1 MAVVFSI
8 IICSRN
14 QDIPEPLKRSIAE
27 TIGAEYELVVIDN
40 SHNGYSL
47 FSAYN
52 EGVRRA
58 KGEILCF
65 CHEDIL
71 FHTPSWGGS
80 VQNLFSDESIGVVG
94 VIGSHFLPGVP
105 MYWWS
110 SPFISQY
117 SVNNDKG
124 VVQRNDHREFLHN
137 HIADVVTIDGVC
149 FFISRKLFESI
160 RFDDRTFQGFHLY
173 DMDIC
178 MQVQALGKRVCVT
191 DVLEIEHFWS
201 EDSLKDER
209 YRAVLDHNLELFYRK
224 WEKKLPTVRGIDE
237 PDIVIHRLNNL
248 CLQAYDATRVRKSRA
263 YRLGRMLLKPLKAFK
278 K

>member
-1 MAVVFSI
+1 MISI
-8 IICSRN
+8 IICSRRE
-14 QDIPEPLKRSIAE
+14 DIPPGLQNSIAE
-27 TIGAEYELVVIDN
+27 TIGVEYELVVIDN
-40 SHNGYSL
+40 SHHDYSL

-71 FHTPSWGGS
+71 FHTPSWGDS

-94 VIGSHFLPGVP
+94 VIGSHFLPGAP

-117 SVNNDKG
+117 SVNNDQG
-124 VVQRNDHREFLHN
+124 VVQRNDHREFFHG

-149 FFISRKLFESI
+149 FFIARKLFGSL

-178 MQVQALGKRVCVT
+178 MQVQGLGKRVCVT

-201 EDSLKDER
+201 ENSLKDEQ
-209 YRAVLDHNLELFYRK
+209 YMAVLDHNLELFYHK
-224 WEKKLPTVRGIDE
+224 WEKNLPMVRGIDE
-237 PDIVIHRLNNL
+237 PEIVIHRLNNL
-248 CLQAYDATRVRKSRA
+248 CIQAYDATRVRKSRA

>member
-8 IICSRN
+8 IICSR
-14 QDIPEPLKRSIAE
+14 QKEIPERLQKSIAE
-27 TIGAEYELVVIDN
+27 TIGVAYEVVVIDN
-40 SHNGYSL
+40 TNNDYSL

-52 EGVRRA
+52 EGVRRS

-71 FHTPSWGGS
+71 FHTPSWGTS
-80 VQNLFSDESIGVVG
+80 VQKVLSDESIGVVG
-94 VIGSHFLPGVP
+94 VIGSHFLPSAP

-124 VVQRNDHREFLHN
+124 VAQLNDHREFFHGN
-137 HIADVVTIDGVC
+137 IADVVTVDGVC
-149 FFISRKLFESI
+149 FFIPRNLFCSI
-160 RFDDRTFQGFHLY
+160 QFDDRTFDGFHLY

-178 MQVQALGKRVCVT
+178 MQTQALGKRVCVT
-191 DVLEIEHFWS
+191 DVLTIEHFWS
-201 EDSLKDER
+201 EDSLKNQK
-209 YRAVLDHNLELFYRK
+209 YMAVLNHNLELFYHK
-224 WEKKLPTVRGIDE
+224 WEKNLPMVRGIDE
-237 PDIVIHRLNNL
+237 PEIVIQRMNNL
-248 CLQAYDATRVRKSRA
+248 CIQAYEAVRIRQSQA
-263 YRLGRMLLKPLKAFK
+263 YRLGRMLLKPWKAFK

>member
-8 IICSRN
+8 IICSRKK
-14 QDIPEPLKRSIAE
+14 DIPEPLKRSIAE
-27 TIGAEYELVVIDN
+27 TIGVEYELVVIDN
-40 SHNGYSL
+40 SHHDYSL

-71 FHTPSWGGS
+71 FHTPSWGDS

-94 VIGSHFLPGVP
+94 VIGSHFLPGAP

-117 SVNNDKG
+117 SVNNDQG
-124 VVQRNDHREFLHN
+124 VVQRNDHREFFHG

-149 FFISRKLFESI
+149 FFIARKLFGSL

-178 MQVQALGKRVCVT
+178 MQVQGLGKRVCVT

-201 EDSLKDER
+201 EDSLKDEQ
-209 YRAVLDHNLELFYRK
+209 YMAVLDHNLELFYHK
-224 WEKKLPTVRGIDE
+224 WEKNLPMVRGIDE
-237 PDIVIHRLNNL
+237 PEIVIHRLNNL
-248 CLQAYDATRVRKSRA
+248 CIQAYDATRVRKSRA

>member
-1 MAVVFSI
+1 MISI
-8 IICSRN
+8 IICSRRE
-14 QDIPEPLKRSIAE
+14 DIPPELQNSIAE
-27 TIGAEYELVVIDN
+27 TIGVEYELVVIDN
-40 SHNGYSL
+40 SHHDYSL

-52 EGVRRA
+52 EGVRLA

-71 FHTPSWGGS
+71 FHTPSWGGF

-94 VIGSHFLPGVP
+94 VIGSHFLPGAP

-117 SVNNDKG
+117 SVNNDQG
-124 VVQRNDHREFLHN
+124 VVQRNDHREFFHG

-149 FFISRKLFESI
+149 FFIARKLFGSL

-178 MQVQALGKRVCVT
+178 MQVQGLGKRVCVT

-201 EDSLKDER
+201 ENSLKDEQ
-209 YRAVLDHNLELFYRK
+209 YMAVLDHNLELFYHK
-224 WEKKLPTVRGIDE
+224 WEKNLPMVRGIDE
-237 PDIVIHRLNNL
+237 PEIVIHRLNNL
-248 CLQAYDATRVRKSRA
+248 CIQAYDATRVRKSRA

>member
-1 MAVVFSI
+1 MISI
-8 IICSRN
+8 IICSRRE
-14 QDIPEPLKRSIAE
+14 DIPPELQNSIAE
-27 TIGAEYELVVIDN
+27 TIGVEYELVVIDN
-40 SHNGYSL
+40 SHHDYSL

-71 FHTPSWGGS
+71 FHTPSWGDS

-94 VIGSHFLPGVP
+94 VIGSHFLPGAP

-117 SVNNDKG
+117 SVNNDQG
-124 VVQRNDHREFLHN
+124 VVQRNDHREFFHG

-149 FFISRKLFESI
+149 FFIARKLFGFL

-178 MQVQALGKRVCVT
+178 MQVQGLGKRVCVT

-201 EDSLKDER
+201 ENSLKDEQ
-209 YRAVLDHNLELFYRK
+209 YMAVLDHNLELFYHK
-224 WEKKLPTVRGIDE
+224 WEKNLPMVRGIDE
-237 PDIVIHRLNNL
+237 PEIVIHRLNNL
-248 CLQAYDATRVRKSRA
+248 CIQAYDATRVRKSRA

>member
-1 MAVVFSI
+1 M
-8 IICSRN
+8 
-14 QDIPEPLKRSIAE
+14 
-27 TIGAEYELVVIDN
+27 
-40 SHNGYSL
+40 
-47 FSAYN
+47 
-52 EGVRRA
+52 
-58 KGEILCF
+58 
-65 CHEDIL
+65 
-71 FHTPSWGGS
+71 
-80 VQNLFSDESIGVVG
+80 
-94 VIGSHFLPGVP
+94 
-105 MYWWS
+105 
-110 SPFISQY
+110 
-117 SVNNDKG
+117 
-124 VVQRNDHREFLHN
+124 
-137 HIADVVTIDGVC
+137 C

-224 WEKKLPTVRGIDE
+224 WEKKLPMVRGIDE
-237 PDIVIHRLNNL
+237 PEIVIHRLNNL
-248 CLQAYDATRVRKSRA
+248 CIQAYDATRVRKSRA

>member
-1 MAVVFSI
+1 MLSV
-8 IICSRN
+8 IICSRDSDAREMLRKN
-14 QDIPEPLKRSIAE
+14 IHD
-27 TIGAEYELVVIDN
+27 TIGTEYELVFIDN
-40 SHNGYSL
+40 SNGDYSL

-52 EGVRRA
+52 EGVRRS
-58 KGEILCF
+58 KGDILCF

-71 FHTPSWGGS
+71 FHTPSWGTLIQK
-80 VQNLFSDESIGVVG
+80 VLSDESIGVVG
-94 VIGSHFLPGVP
+94 VIGSHFLPRAP

-124 VVQRNDHREFLHN
+124 VVQLNDNREFFHGA
-137 HIADVVTIDGVC
+137 IADVVTIDGVC
-149 FFISRKLFESI
+149 FFIPRSLFDSI
-160 RFDDRTFQGFHLY
+160 QFDDRTFQGFHLY

-191 DVLEIEHFWS
+191 DVFTIEHFWS
-201 EDSLKDER
+201 EDSLKNQK
-209 YRAVLDHNLELFYRK
+209 YMAVLNHNLELFYHK
-224 WEKKLPTVRGIDE
+224 WEKNLPMVRGIDE
-237 PDIVIHRLNNL
+237 PEIVIQRMNNL
-248 CLQAYDATRVRKSRA
+248 CIQAYETVRIRKSKA